1 MTIITMTAPSAPTK
15 THVLYPS
22 GLPTSGRIV
31 TTPTS
36 TLTVGTAPWRH
47 AGRLANLPPFAGH
60 CVYILTGAEAR
71 IGKTGG
77 ADKRLRDH
85 RKSPPMS
92 RIDQVFVIASAG
104 FTSDTIT
111 ALEAILTQAARRA
124 GVMPVIGAPLRVP
137 SLDPVRDY
145 DLLRWLADLPPMLM
159 AAGCAL
165 FESDYAPM
173 PDRRGDILERAS
185 AAEAIGAGAVRQGW
199 DEKFPAGLLEDRAT
213 THFVLER
220 GALRAEAAVHGAW
233 TVLKAGSL
241 LTADIETSDQIGVS
255 RKRDRLRENGLLQ
268 ADGRFQRLSRSIAV
282 PSLTNCARLT
292 LGNNAPHS
300 VWRPL

>member
-1 MTIITMTAPSAPTK
+1 MTIITMTAPCAPPK
-15 THVLYPS
+15 THVVNPP
-22 GLPTSGRIV
+22 GLPTSGRLV

-36 TLTVGTAPWRH
+36 TLTVGAAPWRH
-47 AGRLANLPPFAGH
+47 AGRLANLAPFAGH

-77 ADKRLRDH
+77 AEKRLRDH
-85 RKSPPMS
+85 RKSPPMPH
-92 RIDQVFVIASAG
+92 IDEVFVIGSEG

-111 ALEAILTQAARRA
+111 ALEAILTHAARKA

-137 SLDPVRDY
+137 CLDPVRDY
-145 DLLRWLADLPPMLM
+145 DLLRWLADLPPMLI

-173 PDRRGDILERAS
+173 PDRHGEPMERSS
-185 AAEAIGAGAVRQGW
+185 AAEAIGAGAVRRGW
-199 DEKFPAGLLEDRAT
+199 DETFPAGVLEDPAT

-220 GALRAEAAVHGAW
+220 GGLRAEAAVNGAW
-233 TVLKAGSL
+233 TILKEGSR
-241 LTADIETSDQIGVS
+241 LTTAADTSVQMGIL
-255 RKRDRLRENGLLQ
+255 RKRNLLREYGLLR
-268 ADGRFQRLSRSIAV
+268 ADGRFQRLWRSIAV
-282 PSLTNCARLT
+282 PSLTNGARLT
-292 LGNNAPHS
+292 LGSNAPHS